1 MNFKCIVVK
10 YVMKYNLYNFFVQSA
25 SVASLH
31 LEEEIV
37 RK

>member
-1 MNFKCIVVK
+1 MDFKCIVVR
-10 YVMKYNLYNFFVQSA
+10 YVMKYNLYNFFVQST

>member
-10 YVMKYNLYNFFVQSA
+10 YVIKYNIYNFVVQNTP
-25 SVASLH
+25 VGSLH